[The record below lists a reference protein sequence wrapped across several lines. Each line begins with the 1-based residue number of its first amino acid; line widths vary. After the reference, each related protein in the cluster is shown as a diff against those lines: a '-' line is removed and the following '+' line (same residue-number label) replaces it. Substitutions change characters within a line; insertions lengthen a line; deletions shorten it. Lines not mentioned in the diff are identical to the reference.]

1 MIKRVQI
8 GDKVY
13 DISILDDICVDLHI
27 AGKKGGEAIRSY
39 RYNIR
44 SLLMLLDLARS
55 NIYEEGNE
63 E

>member
-13 DISILDDICVDLHI
+13 DISILDDIYVDLHI
-27 AGKKGGEAIRSY
+27 AGKKDGKVIRSY

-44 SLLMLLDLARS
+44 TLLALLDLARS
-55 NIYEEGNE
+55 NIYAEGNE

>member
-13 DISILDDICVDLHI
+13 DISILDDIYVDLHI
-27 AGKKGGEAIRSY
+27 AGKKGGNSIRSY
-39 RYNIR
+39 RYDIR
-44 SLLMLLDLARS
+44 TFLMLLDLARS

>member
-1 MIKRVQI
+1 MIKRIQI

-13 DISILDDICVDLHI
+13 DISILDDIYIDLYI
-27 AGKKGGEAIRSY
+27 SKEKGGKVIRSY
-39 RYNIR
+39 RYSIR
-44 SLLMLLDLARS
+44 SLLALLDLARS

>member
-1 MIKRVQI
+1 MIKRVQV

-13 DISILDDICVDLHI
+13 DISILDDIYVDLHM
-27 AGKKGGEAIRSY
+27 AGNKDGKVIRSD
-39 RYNIR
+39 RF
-44 SLLMLLDLARS
+44 SLRTLLALLDLARS